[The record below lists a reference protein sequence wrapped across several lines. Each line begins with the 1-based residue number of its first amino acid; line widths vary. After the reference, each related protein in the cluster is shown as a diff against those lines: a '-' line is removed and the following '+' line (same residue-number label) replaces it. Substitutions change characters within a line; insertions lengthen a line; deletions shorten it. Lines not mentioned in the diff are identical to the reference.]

1 MHLYKRKV
9 QHYETDKM
17 GIIYHTKFVKC
28 MEKASFVLFEDIKL
42 SLKYVKITGTLSHVI
57 GLFINYKKLSD

>member
-17 GIIYHTKFVKC
+17 GIIYRAKFVKC
-28 MEKASFVLFEDIKL
+28 MEKDSTVLF
-42 SLKYVKITGTLSHVI
+42 
-57 GLFINYKKLSD
+57 